1 MGFLWPKYICL
12 SYKITEELSFMTL
25 KSDSKFDKKMS
36 CGLKNDMKNLADF
49 HPTTW
54 KCQYW
59 NFDGIL
65 LPEKENVLA

>member
-1 MGFLWPKYICL
+1 
-12 SYKITEELSFMTL
+12 
-25 KSDSKFDKKMS
+25 MS